1 MGIEFG
7 RISGPL
13 LAANLL
19 RDGVDLVFHN
29 VADTDN
35 ILYVD
40 VINNRIGVNTGS
52 PSRTLT
58 VLGTT
63 ATTNLIAQTRADI
76 ADTSIV
82 TNRIQNATDSIY
94 LQPDQASD
102 PTIVSTKFAT
112 AKLEISNQLIE
123 NIIADSDID
132 LSPTGKTVFNTFKVN
147 IDGDLHATGNITWD
161 GDVTIG
167 NDDTDSVNFV
177 AEIASDIIPDV
188 DNTYDLGSDSTVF
201 FPGSGLAGE
210 NGKEWANLYSANLNV
225 ITEFTTEN
233 ILVTNLTVNQNS
245 IFRSNTF
252 IGNSLVDDQV
262 IFNSHVN
269 TSLIPTNNTYTL
281 GTSLYRWD
289 TAFLKNLNIDSV
301 INIQNNTITTFDYSM
316 LDGGSSLLI
325 DSELDGGSSL
335 LTGLELDGGSSL
347 VTGLSIINGGTS
359 NFSGLELD
367 GGSSLLTGPSII
379 NGGNSE
385 FLTSIDLKLYAAG
398 TGIVNVVA
406 SDVEITNN
414 LTVGQLT
421 TFTNVSVTG
430 LLDLTGDYTWTH
442 TGTSLR
448 TGNTNI
454 TGSLTVN
461 GANSVQ
467 FSDVQFVGN
476 VVRTTLGTDLELSA
490 NGTGIVKTMLSDVEI
505 TNNLDVLATGYLNE
519 VVVINGVSPSDLDLD
534 FLVDNI
540 SISGNTITTT
550 TGNLILSAN
559 NTGKIHV
566 TTTDVV
572 ITNDLEVN
580 QLTTLANVSVS
591 GLLDLTGDYIWDHT
605 GTSLRT
611 GNTNITGSLTVNGAN
626 IVQFADIQ
634 VVGNIV
640 RTTLGTDL
648 ELSAN
653 GTGIVKTMLSDVE
666 ITNDLDVLGTGYFNN
681 LTVGTG
687 IATNEFTI
695 GNFFITSND
704 IITTVGSNIDIV
716 LSANGTGKV
725 YAPTNDVGITNDLTV
740 TGDITVAGATSL
752 KDIVIRSEAVTLTVT
767 QVNQNLSGTSTPTG
781 FFFYGWQILNPG
793 QTVPTFSV
801 IQPGWSCVEIPGSIV
816 TVVGDGVT
824 NYDITITGG
833 SFASGGTYSFTGD
846 VITYGPKTLTQTGN
860 INQTGSAD
868 ITGNLQSA
876 SIVIVPNSWIES
888 AEIKIQGTT
897 VSVKTTNTDLILQA
911 NGTGGIIFDR
921 QIKITSN
928 VIGNIFDVNDI
939 SLSFNN
945 VLITEDGQILWLE
958 DESDYYLAEVKND
971 RDLSVIFEPNGTGN
985 VIIDSNK
992 ALAIAYGTA
1001 VLESNGEIRQNS
1013 VTGAYQGF
1021 SSTGNVS
1028 LTGLSDSD
1036 GNTYMTAELTP
1047 GYNDNKI
1054 RFGINGVEVGYIDTN
1069 KLYSSTFHLGNVKI
1083 TNNQITNLVSSND
1096 LEFNASNTDINS
1108 VMFSD
1113 TTITNVVD
1121 NVLTI
1126 NSTGTGYVKFAGTAG
1141 LVLPYGTNS
1150 NKPATPEL
1158 GQTRYNTELGFVEIW
1173 NGTEWSLISGASD
1186 AATEEEIAA
1195 ETNLWAFVLG

>member
-29 VADTDN
+29 VTDTDN

-76 ADTSIV
+76 ADTAIV

-626 IVQFADIQ
+626 TVQFADIQ

-648 ELSAN
+648 ELSAT

-666 ITNDLDVLGTGYFNN
+666 ITNNLDVGLYGYFNN
-681 LTVGTG
+681 LTVNTE
-687 IATNEFTI
+687 IATDSFTV
-695 GNFFITSND
+695 GNFYISNND
-704 IITTVGSNIDIV
+704 IITTVGSNIDII
-716 LSANGTGKV
+716 LEANGAGKV
-725 YAPTNDVGITNDLTV
+725 YAPTNDVTISNDLTV
-740 TGDITVAGATSL
+740 TSDITVDGATSL
-752 KDIVIRSEAVTLTVT
+752 K
-767 QVNQNLSGTSTPTG
+767 
-781 FFFYGWQILNPG
+781 Y
-793 QTVPTFSV
+793 
-801 IQPGWSCVEIPGSIV
+801 VEIGSLS
-816 TVVGDGVT
+816 
-824 NYDITITGG
+824 NP
-833 SFASGGTYSFTGD
+833 A
-846 VITYGPKTLTQTGN
+846 TLTQTGN
-860 INQTGSAD
+860 ILQTGSTE
-868 ITGNLQSA
+868 ITGNLQNA
-876 SIVIVPNSWIES
+876 SIVIVPPSWIES

-1013 VTGAYQGF
+1013 VTGTYQGF

>member
-29 VADTDN
+29 VTDTDN

-76 ADTSIV
+76 ADTAIV

-626 IVQFADIQ
+626 TVQFADIQ

-648 ELSAN
+648 ELSAT

-666 ITNDLDVLGTGYFNN
+666 ITNNLDVGLYGYFNN
-681 LTVGTG
+681 LTVNTE
-687 IATNEFTI
+687 IATDSFTV
-695 GNFFITSND
+695 GNFYISNND
-704 IITTVGSNIDIV
+704 IITTVGSNIDII
-716 LSANGTGKV
+716 LEANGAGKV
-725 YAPTNDVGITNDLTV
+725 YAPTNDVTISNDLTV
-740 TGDITVAGATSL
+740 TSDITVDGATSL
-752 KDIVIRSEAVTLTVT
+752 K
-767 QVNQNLSGTSTPTG
+767 
-781 FFFYGWQILNPG
+781 Y
-793 QTVPTFSV
+793 
-801 IQPGWSCVEIPGSIV
+801 VEIGSLS
-816 TVVGDGVT
+816 
-824 NYDITITGG
+824 NP
-833 SFASGGTYSFTGD
+833 A
-846 VITYGPKTLTQTGN
+846 TLTQTGN
-860 INQTGSAD
+860 ILQTGSTE
-868 ITGNLQSA
+868 ITGNLQNA
-876 SIVIVPNSWIES
+876 SIVIVPPRWIES

-1013 VTGAYQGF
+1013 VTGTYQGF